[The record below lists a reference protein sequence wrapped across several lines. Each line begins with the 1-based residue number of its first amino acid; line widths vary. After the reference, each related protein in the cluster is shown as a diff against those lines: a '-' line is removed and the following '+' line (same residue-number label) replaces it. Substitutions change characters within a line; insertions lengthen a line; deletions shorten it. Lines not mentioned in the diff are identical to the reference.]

1 MINLIFMLETIK
13 SYIENLPEDTFDI
26 FYQKYI
32 FEVQDINITK
42 EVSGVKT
49 DDILS
54 LDRLIARLH
63 KELND

>member
-1 MINLIFMLETIK
+1 MLETIK
-13 SYIENLPEDTFDI
+13 SYIEELPEDTFDT

-32 FEVQDINITK
+32 FEVQDINIAK

-63 KELND
+63 KELSN